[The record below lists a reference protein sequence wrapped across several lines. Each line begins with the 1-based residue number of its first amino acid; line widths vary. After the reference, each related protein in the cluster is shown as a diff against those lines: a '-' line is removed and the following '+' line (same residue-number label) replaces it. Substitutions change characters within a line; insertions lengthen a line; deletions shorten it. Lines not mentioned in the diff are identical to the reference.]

1 MTDHVEDC
9 PLCEAAK
16 LTERY
21 YEDDLV
27 WAADCA
33 SCGVPMV
40 VRQKHDIAPTQEER
54 DRLLLGGFLTIRA
67 LSGVGEGGISVI
79 SKALGEITGING
91 QLVIFLAGIFMVMS
105 ALGYAR
111 KAFQEARQ
119 YETST
124 IQDTVRHFSP
134 VD

>member
-1 MTDHVEDC
+1 M
-9 PLCEAAK
+9 
-16 LTERY
+16 
-21 YEDDLV
+21 
-27 WAADCA
+27 
-33 SCGVPMV
+33 
-40 VRQKHDIAPTQEER
+40 
-54 DRLLLGGFLTIRA
+54 FLTKITRRLAILIKHYERCLAATLISPLTIVTFLAVSA
-67 LSGVGEGGISVI
+67 LGAVGEGGISVI

-119 YETST
+119 YETPT